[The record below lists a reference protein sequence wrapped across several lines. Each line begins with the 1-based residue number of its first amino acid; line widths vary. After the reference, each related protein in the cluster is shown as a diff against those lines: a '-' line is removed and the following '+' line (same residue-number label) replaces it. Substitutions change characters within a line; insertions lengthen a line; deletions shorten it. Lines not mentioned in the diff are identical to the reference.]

1 MTELRITA
9 VDNRRERRDFI
20 AVQQRL
26 YRDDR
31 QAVTPLFFERRQTF
45 APHAP
50 FFDHAQ
56 ARFWVAYRGGEPVG
70 RISAQI
76 DQLHLERHGDG
87 CGYFGVPEAADAEV
101 MQALL
106 THAEGWL
113 REAGLRGA
121 RGPFNLSI
129 NQECGLLVE
138 GFDTPPMVFMGHAR
152 PFYGAAIE
160 QAGYV
165 PARDLLAYV
174 VRPDFTAPAVMK
186 RLLRQVGAALRV
198 RPLEVARIDEE
209 VALLRDIFNDAWADN
224 FGFVPFTEREFGE
237 LRPLLRYLMDHRF
250 VQVAEL
256 DGRPVAMIAALP
268 NLNEVIADLDGRL
281 LPLGWARLLW
291 RLKVRHPRSA
301 RVALMGVR
309 REFQHTRLGGTLA
322 FAVIEAV
329 RWALHARGVRDVEMS
344 WILEDN
350 KGMRGIIEA
359 IGGRIYK
366 RYRLY
371 EKLWGPAP

>member
-1 MTELRITA
+1 MKRSTI
-9 VDNRRERRDFI
+9 
-20 AVQQRL
+20 
-26 YRDDR
+26 
-31 QAVTPLFFERRQTF
+31 
-45 APHAP
+45 
-50 FFDHAQ
+50 
-56 ARFWVAYRGGEPVG
+56 
-70 RISAQI
+70 
-76 DQLHLERHGDG
+76 
-87 CGYFGVPEAADAEV
+87 
-101 MQALL
+101 
-106 THAEGWL
+106 
-113 REAGLRGA
+113 
-121 RGPFNLSI
+121 
-129 NQECGLLVE
+129 
-138 GFDTPPMVFMGHAR
+138 VFL
-152 PFYGAAIE
+152 I
-160 QAGYV
+160 
-165 PARDLLAYV
+165 LLAAGAGAGVWRWMQPPPPTEV
-174 VRPDFTAPAVMK
+174 VVSKA
-186 RLLRQVGAALRV
+186 
-198 RPLEVARIDEE
+198 EE

-350 KGMRGIIEA
+350 KGMRDIIEA